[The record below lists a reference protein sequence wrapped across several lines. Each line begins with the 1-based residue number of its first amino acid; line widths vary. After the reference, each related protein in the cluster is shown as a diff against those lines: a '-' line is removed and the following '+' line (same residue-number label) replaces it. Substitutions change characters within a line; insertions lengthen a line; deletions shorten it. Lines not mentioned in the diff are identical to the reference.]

1 VVDDLGTPQVN
12 IAYGAWYLRYLP
24 ARYGGEGHVDRWIA
38 AARERREA
46 LTIDAIPGLR
56 RPGAR
61 GARRVPALLRRRA
74 RRLSGTGPARSSRWR
89 MRAGA
94 AASNPRSALGARK
107 SVVDCRS
114 RPVERGGVPEE

>member
-61 GARRVPALLRRRA
+61 GARRVSALLALLALAYARGSGGLERAFSARRA
-74 RRLSGTGPARSSRWR
+74 
-89 MRAGA
+89 
-94 AASNPRSALGARK
+94 
-107 SVVDCRS
+107 
-114 RPVERGGVPEE
+114 